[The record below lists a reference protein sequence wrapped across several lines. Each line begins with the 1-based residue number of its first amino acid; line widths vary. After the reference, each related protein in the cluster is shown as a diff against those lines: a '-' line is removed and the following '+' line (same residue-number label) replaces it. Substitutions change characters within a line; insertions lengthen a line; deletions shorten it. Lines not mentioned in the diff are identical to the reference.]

1 MRIAMKYPG
10 IPMKIAMKYPGIP
23 MKIAIKYPG
32 DQNENHNEISQAF
45 L

>member
-1 MRIAMKYPG
+1 MRIAMNYPG
-10 IPMKIAMKYPGIP
+10 IPMKIAM
-23 MKIAIKYPG
+23 KYPG